1 MSAVKPK
8 DQSFDYAQDKF
19 ISLPLQKQH
28 HDLSS
33 AYVVPSLYITFPRE
47 GWKLILPEEEA
58 SDKEILRFIEKSGH
72 LDFLNDPEED
82 IYGPEDG
89 QAL

>member
-1 MSAVKPK
+1 MPAVKLK
-8 DQSFDYAQDKF
+8 DQF
-19 ISLPLQKQH
+19 ISLPLQQQY

-72 LDFLNDPEED
+72 PDFLNDPEED
-82 IYGPEDG
+82 IYGERELGILSLHP
-89 QAL
+89 